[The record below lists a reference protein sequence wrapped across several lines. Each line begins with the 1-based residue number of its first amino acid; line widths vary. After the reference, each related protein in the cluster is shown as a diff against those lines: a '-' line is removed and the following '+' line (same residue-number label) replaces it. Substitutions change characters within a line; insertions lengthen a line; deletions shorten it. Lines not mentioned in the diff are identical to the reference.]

1 MKLLLVSVIIWEV
14 AATHPKP
21 ATILLM
27 MASDRITFFCKLS
40 DFSGSFF
47 PYKRITITMNLKHR
61 ILYLLSSLLLTG
73 CTSDNRPIVYN
84 GEYISKENVTS
95 ATIEQLDS
103 LIESCD
109 FIPLETGDSSLL
121 SNIIDIQCY
130 DDKFF
135 VTSSVV
141 GFMPEILVFDNRGK
155 YLNRIGRPGRGPGEY
170 LGLQT
175 WYVDPYSQEAVI
187 VDQAKRKVFRYG
199 LDGQYIPDTETDM
212 DSTLNNAKRLCP
224 ADSNTVIACYGIN
237 PIRRDLLATY
247 PANLKKQKPYRKTRL
262 TWHGNSSYSSNPVGR
277 DGDAYHVMLP
287 LSDTILRYRN
297 GTWEPCYVITYFN
310 EGKSYKPGK
319 KETDF
324 EEIRQRAAE
333 RNFRYIRGLVEN
345 DRYILFE
352 YLGGSILW
360 DKQAKRGT
368 YVADG
373 YNAERLNGFPF
384 IPHTACYGA
393 DDYFVSVMTPSSFR
407 DNAETICK
415 NNGRQS
421 DELQRIAAKISENDN
436 PVLIVYH
443 LKRQSR

>member
-1 MKLLLVSVIIWEV
+1 
-14 AATHPKP
+14 
-21 ATILLM
+21 
-27 MASDRITFFCKLS
+27 
-40 DFSGSFF
+40 
-47 PYKRITITMNLKHR
+47 MNLKHR

-95 ATIEQLDS
+95 ATIEQLDFLRS
-103 LIESCD
+103 NPAIS
-109 FIPLETGDSSLL
+109 IPLETGDSSLL

-237 PIRRDLLATY
+237 PIRRGSAGHLPGKPEKTEAVPQNPTDLAWQQFLFVESGRPRRRCIPRDAAAERYHPSIPERHVGSLAT
-247 PANLKKQKPYRKTRL
+247 
-262 TWHGNSSYSSNPVGR
+262 
-277 DGDAYHVMLP
+277 
-287 LSDTILRYRN
+287 LSPIS
-297 GTWEPCYVITYFN
+297 N

-319 KETDF
+319 RETDF

>member
-1 MKLLLVSVIIWEV
+1 
-14 AATHPKP
+14 
-21 ATILLM
+21 
-27 MASDRITFFCKLS
+27 
-40 DFSGSFF
+40 
-47 PYKRITITMNLKHR
+47 MNLKYR

-130 DDKFF
+130 NDKFF

-212 DSTLNNAKRLCP
+212 DSTLNNA
-224 ADSNTVIACYGIN
+224 TYY
-237 PIRRDLLATY
+237 LL
-247 PANLKKQKPYRKTRL
+247 
-262 TWHGNSSYSSNPVGR
+262 S
-277 DGDAYHVMLP
+277 
-287 LSDTILRYRN
+287 
-297 GTWEPCYVITYFN
+297 
-310 EGKSYKPGK
+310 
-319 KETDF
+319 
-324 EEIRQRAAE
+324 
-333 RNFRYIRGLVEN
+333 
-345 DRYILFE
+345 
-352 YLGGSILW
+352 
-360 DKQAKRGT
+360 
-368 YVADG
+368 
-373 YNAERLNGFPF
+373 
-384 IPHTACYGA
+384 
-393 DDYFVSVMTPSSFR
+393 FVFV
-407 DNAETICK
+407 
-415 NNGRQS
+415 
-421 DELQRIAAKISENDN
+421 
-436 PVLIVYH
+436 
-443 LKRQSR
+443 

>member
-1 MKLLLVSVIIWEV
+1 
-14 AATHPKP
+14 
-21 ATILLM
+21 
-27 MASDRITFFCKLS
+27 
-40 DFSGSFF
+40 
-47 PYKRITITMNLKHR
+47 
-61 ILYLLSSLLLTG
+61 
-73 CTSDNRPIVYN
+73 
-84 GEYISKENVTS
+84 
-95 ATIEQLDS
+95 
-103 LIESCD
+103 
-109 FIPLETGDSSLL
+109 
-121 SNIIDIQCY
+121 

-310 EGKSYKPGK
+310 EGKSYKSGK

>member
-1 MKLLLVSVIIWEV
+1 
-14 AATHPKP
+14 
-21 ATILLM
+21 
-27 MASDRITFFCKLS
+27 
-40 DFSGSFF
+40 
-47 PYKRITITMNLKHR
+47 MNLKHR

-310 EGKSYKPGK
+310 EGKSYKSGK

-333 RNFRYIRGLVEN
+333 RNFRYIRGLV
-345 DRYILFE
+345 
-352 YLGGSILW
+352 
-360 DKQAKRGT
+360 
-368 YVADG
+368 
-373 YNAERLNGFPF
+373 
-384 IPHTACYGA
+384 
-393 DDYFVSVMTPSSFR
+393 
-407 DNAETICK
+407 
-415 NNGRQS
+415 
-421 DELQRIAAKISENDN
+421 
-436 PVLIVYH
+436 
-443 LKRQSR
+443 

>member
-1 MKLLLVSVIIWEV
+1 
-14 AATHPKP
+14 
-21 ATILLM
+21 
-27 MASDRITFFCKLS
+27 
-40 DFSGSFF
+40 
-47 PYKRITITMNLKHR
+47 MNLKYR

-130 DDKFF
+130 NDKFF

-319 KETDF
+319 KETDL

-333 RNFRYIRGLVEN
+333 RIFRYIRGLVEN

>member
-1 MKLLLVSVIIWEV
+1 
-14 AATHPKP
+14 
-21 ATILLM
+21 
-27 MASDRITFFCKLS
+27 
-40 DFSGSFF
+40 
-47 PYKRITITMNLKHR
+47 MNLKHR

-103 LIESCD
+103 LIESYD

-224 ADSNTVIACYGIN
+224 ADSNTVIALRN
-237 PIRRDLLATY
+237 
-247 PANLKKQKPYRKTRL
+247 Q
-262 TWHGNSSYSSNPVGR
+262 
-277 DGDAYHVMLP
+277 
-287 LSDTILRYRN
+287 SDPPGSARHL
-297 GTWEPCYVITYFN
+297 
-310 EGKSYKPGK
+310 PGK
-319 KETDF
+319 PEKTEAVPQNPPDLAWQQF
-324 EEIRQRAAE
+324 LFVQSGRPRRRCIPRDAAAE
-333 RNFRYIRGLVEN
+333 RYHP
-345 DRYILFE
+345 
-352 YLGGSILW
+352 SIP
-360 DKQAKRGT
+360 
-368 YVADG
+368 
-373 YNAERLNGFPF
+373 ER
-384 IPHTACYGA
+384 HVGA
-393 DDYFVSVMTPSSFR
+393 LLR
-407 DNAETICK
+407 
-415 NNGRQS
+415 
-421 DELQRIAAKISENDN
+421 
-436 PVLIVYH
+436 YH
-443 LKRQSR
+443 LFQRREKLQAGKEGDRFRRDQATGRRTEFPVYPRAGRKRPVYPVRIPRRIDFVGQAG